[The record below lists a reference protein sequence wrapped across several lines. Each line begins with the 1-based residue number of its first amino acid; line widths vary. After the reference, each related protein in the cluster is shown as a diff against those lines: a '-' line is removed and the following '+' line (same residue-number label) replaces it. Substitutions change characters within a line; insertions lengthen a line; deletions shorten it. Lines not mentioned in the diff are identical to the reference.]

1 MKRDFSR
8 NKQKEMLRELYPK
21 LLGVK
26 MSRLSFCP
34 AGDATRS
41 CDVTVEPVSLSQ
53 RLLPEPVEVCVKGVL
68 QGWDGSSLTHTF
80 TESWVLRCSN
90 GGAWEAVAFQHLLME
105 LSARALHMVRRVV
118 SELRGCDPICDR
130 RSPLVQP

>member
-8 NKQKEMLRELYPK
+8 DDQNEMLRETSSEATAATQS
-21 LLGVK
+21 GQV
-26 MSRLSFCP
+26 SRLSFCP

-80 TESWVLRCSN
+80 AESWVIRCSN
-90 GGAWEAVAFQHLLME
+90 GGAREAVAFQHLLME

-118 SELRGCDPICDR
+118 
-130 RSPLVQP
+130 